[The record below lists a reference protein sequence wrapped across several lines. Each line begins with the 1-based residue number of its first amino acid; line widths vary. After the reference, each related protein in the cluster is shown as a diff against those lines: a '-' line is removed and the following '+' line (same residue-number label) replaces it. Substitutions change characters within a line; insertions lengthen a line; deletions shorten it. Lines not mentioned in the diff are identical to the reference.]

1 MLESVAGALFLSTV
15 LFTGWR
21 LTPSIGHG
29 RRRVAS
35 ASAGVAV
42 AYVFIY
48 MLPELNEGGDAFVEA
63 TRRLSLPLPEYRVYV
78 AALAGF
84 VLMFGV
90 EHLRKWSRRNPEAGG
105 ESADARTFRLHVGG
119 FAMYAGLVSLTMAE
133 SASRGELPV
142 ALYCLAMGLHFVGAA
157 GDLFVEH
164 GPMYLNPGRYILAAA
179 VLAGWA
185 LGTLIRIPPVTF
197 YTLLGLVSGGVVVT
211 SMIMELPS
219 EKDGRFW
226 PFVFGAVGY
235 SVVLLLLAHVRLG
248 GVEGPAFRFTGEII
262 DRLAARV
269 TGPLHFRFIL
279 QPLIAI
285 ALGIR
290 DGRLD
295 ARAGTSP
302 FVIDVLFGSENRRE
316 YIASALKNLATPVVI
331 GTVLDAVS
339 QSQIFGH
346 VRPLGALLVGFAV
359 LGVPYALARG
369 IINRLSVPRLGSA
382 RSEPRV

>member
-1 MLESVAGALFLSTV
+1 
-15 LFTGWR
+15 
-21 LTPSIGHG
+21 
-29 RRRVAS
+29 
-35 ASAGVAV
+35 
-42 AYVFIY
+42 
-48 MLPELNEGGDAFVEA
+48 
-63 TRRLSLPLPEYRVYV
+63 
-78 AALAGF
+78 
-84 VLMFGV
+84 
-90 EHLRKWSRRNPEAGG
+90 
-105 ESADARTFRLHVGG
+105 
-119 FAMYAGLVSLTMAE
+119 
-133 SASRGELPV
+133 
-142 ALYCLAMGLHFVGAA
+142 
-157 GDLFVEH
+157 
-164 GPMYLNPGRYILAAA
+164 
-179 VLAGWA
+179 
-185 LGTLIRIPPVTF
+185 
-197 YTLLGLVSGGVVVT
+197 
-211 SMIMELPS
+211 MIMELPS

-235 SVVLLLLAHVRLG
+235 SVVLLLLARVQMG
-248 GVEGPAFRFTGEII
+248 GVEGPAFRFTNEII

-316 YIASALKNLATPVVI
+316 YVASALKNLATPVVI

-339 QSQIFGH
+339 QYQIFGH

-369 IINRLSVPRLGSA
+369 ITNRLSVPRLPSA